1 MNAADADRDDFH
13 IGIIEQILTTQRHY
27 DLLIKAVGAHMD
39 PLVSAFQGG
48 QARAYDDQTGM
59 MDNFLQ
65 ELQSDKYKDDV
76 EKLKLS
82 SWIDALKKA
91 NDLCASLSSGRT
103 GERTEQVKKQVTAQ
117 TRPICDAAYADVVKH
132 LNARCLINGDEKYA
146 ELITYW
152 NTRLDHYRTVTSH
165 RLGAGKG
172 GAQVRATSR
181 RPLLPEAEETNA
193 PANCKPGGQ
202 KRKSGDGRDLRF
214 FYEAKGHFFPQSL
227 NSLQRS

>member
-1 MNAADADRDDFH
+1 MNTADADRDDFH

-27 DLLIKAVGAHMD
+27 DPLIKAVGAHMD

-103 GERTEQVKKQVTAQ
+103 GERTEQVTAQ

-181 RPLLPEAEETNA
+181 RPD
-193 PANCKPGGQ
+193 
-202 KRKSGDGRDLRF
+202 RKSVV
-214 FYEAKGHFFPQSL
+214 
-227 NSLQRS
+227 

>member
-165 RLGAGKG
+165 RLG
-172 GAQVRATSR
+172 
-181 RPLLPEAEETNA
+181 EAEETNA

-202 KRKSGDGRDLRF
+202 KRKSRDGRDLRF